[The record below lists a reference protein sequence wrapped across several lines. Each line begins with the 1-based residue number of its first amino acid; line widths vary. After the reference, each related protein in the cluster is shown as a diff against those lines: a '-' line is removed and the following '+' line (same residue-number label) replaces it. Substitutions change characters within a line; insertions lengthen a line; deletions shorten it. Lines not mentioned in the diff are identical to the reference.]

1 MMQSLVSSNGMAR
14 SVKIVLSLIAVVLL
28 IRPFDC
34 FASVRTPE
42 AMQCC
47 LKGKCAPTAKADDC
61 CKNTVPSVNH
71 FVGSKAA
78 GHMAPVFAI
87 AASFMPAAPPALFGQ
102 ARLDLVRHPPPSGNL
117 NTLNLPLLI

>member
-1 MMQSLVSSNGMAR
+1 MAR

-61 CKNTVPSVNH
+61 CKNTVPGVNH
-71 FVGSKAA
+71 FVGSQAA
-78 GHMAPVFAI
+78 GHMAPVFDI
-87 AASFMPAAPPALFGQ
+87 AAALIPATSPTLLGQ
-102 ARLDLVRHPPPSGNL
+102 ARLDIVRHPPPSGNL
-117 NTLNLPLLI
+117 STLNLPLLI